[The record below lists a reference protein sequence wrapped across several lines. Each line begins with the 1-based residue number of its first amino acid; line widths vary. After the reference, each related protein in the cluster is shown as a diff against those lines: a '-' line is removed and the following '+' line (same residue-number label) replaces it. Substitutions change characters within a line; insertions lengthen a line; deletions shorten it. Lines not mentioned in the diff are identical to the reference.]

1 MGVAEA
7 VWYPMQA
14 AILGML
20 RPGRLRWLGPPLPR
34 MTLGG
39 RHPRPAADPFGFRWG
54 WVVLLAIAIV
64 LAMGECT
71 PAASAAAAIP

>member
-1 MGVAEA
+1 
-7 VWYPMQA
+7 MQA
-14 AILGML
+14 AVLSML
-20 RPGRLRWLGPPLPR
+20 RSGRLRWLGPWLPR

-39 RHPRPAADPFGFRWG
+39 RHVKRTAEPFGFRWG
-54 WVVLLAIAIV
+54 WVLLLSIAIV